1 MRTTSEKVF
10 APIDPVV
17 DDAIFAGLKIEEAID
32 VTHDGDIEIQKK
44 CRPHKIAEAIVCYHQ
59 FDQDMWPMGAHAGVL
74 WKCNDLNFGI
84 QSRCVLRAA
93 EKAKWPFEVSP
104 HGAMEDVYIFRRVA
118 GSPFEAEDID
128 GLRHGG
134 RMIAVD

>member
-10 APIDPVV
+10 APVDPVV

-32 VTHDGDIEIQKK
+32 VIHDGDIEIQKK
-44 CRPHKIAEAIVCYHQ
+44 CRPHKVSEAIFCYHQ
-59 FDQDMWPMGAHAGVL
+59 FDQDMWPIGTHAGVFG
-74 WKCNDLNFGI
+74 KINDLNFGI
-84 QSRCVLRAA
+84 QSRCVLCAA
-93 EKAKWPFEVSP
+93 EKSKWPFEVSP
-104 HGAMEDVYIFRRVA
+104 YGTMKYVHVFRGITSA
-118 GSPFEAEDID
+118 PFQAEDID